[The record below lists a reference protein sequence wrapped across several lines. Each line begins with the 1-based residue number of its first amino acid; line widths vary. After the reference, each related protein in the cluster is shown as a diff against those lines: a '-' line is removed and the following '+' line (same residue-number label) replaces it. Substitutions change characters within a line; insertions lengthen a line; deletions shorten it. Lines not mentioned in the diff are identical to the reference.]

1 MRLSF
6 FCLETMLETVF
17 TNARLVLRD
26 EIVDGSLRLRDG
38 RIEAIDAGR
47 SALPQAID
55 CAGDFLLPGLVE
67 LHTDNLEKHAV
78 PRPGVAWP
86 MRTAVL
92 THDAQLLCSG
102 ITTAYNAISIG
113 DYENPTAPAA
123 ITAALAAARD
133 AGQLR
138 IDHHLHLRCELP
150 CPTLLEQLASLLDD
164 APGVELI
171 SLMDHTPGQRQFGD
185 LATYRRYYGRHGA
198 QWDDAAFAELVERR
212 RALQRQFADTHAGT
226 IAALARR
233 RGLALASHDDASPQH
248 IEQARALGVTIAEFP
263 INLEAARAARQA
275 GLVILGG
282 APNLVCGGSHSG
294 NVAVSDLAR
303 HGVLDILSSD
313 YTPSSLM
320 LAAFL
325 LHQLDGRPLPQ
336 CIACVSAGPA
346 QAVGLHDRGEIAP
359 GKRADLLRVRL
370 VEAQPWVEAVW
381 IAGQRRY

>member
-1 MRLSF
+1 MI
-6 FCLETMLETVF
+6 ETIF

-26 EIVDGSLRLRDG
+26 EVVEGSLRVGDG
-38 RIEAIDAGR
+38 RILAVDAGR

-55 CAGDFLLPGLVE
+55 CGGDLLLPGLVE

-92 THDAQLLCSG
+92 SHDAQLLSSG
-102 ITTAYNAISIG
+102 ITTAFNAVSIG
-113 DYENPTAPAA
+113 DYENPTSPAA
-123 ITAALAAARD
+123 FVAALAAARA
-133 AGQLR
+133 AGRLR
-138 IDHHLHLRCELP
+138 VDHHLHLRCELP
-150 CPTLLEQLASLLDD
+150 CPTLLEQLAPLLD
-164 APGVELI
+164 AAAVGLI

-198 QWDDAAFAELVERR
+198 QWDDAGFAALIEQR
-212 RALQRQFADTHAGT
+212 RALQQSYADTHAGT
-226 IAALARR
+226 IAALARE
-233 RGLALASHDDASPQH
+233 RGLALASHDDAQPQH
-248 IEQARALGVTIAEFP
+248 VVEARALGVTIAEFP
-263 INLEAARAARQA
+263 INLLTARAAREA

-294 NVAVSDLAR
+294 NIAVSELAL

-313 YTPSSLM
+313 YAPSSLL

-325 LHQLDGRPLPQ
+325 LQQLDGRPLAR
-336 CIACVSAGPA
+336 CVASVSAVPA
-346 QAVGLHDRGEIAP
+346 RAVGLHDRGELAP

-370 VEAQPWVEAVW
+370 VEAQPCVEAVW
-381 IAGQRRY
+381 VAGQRRY